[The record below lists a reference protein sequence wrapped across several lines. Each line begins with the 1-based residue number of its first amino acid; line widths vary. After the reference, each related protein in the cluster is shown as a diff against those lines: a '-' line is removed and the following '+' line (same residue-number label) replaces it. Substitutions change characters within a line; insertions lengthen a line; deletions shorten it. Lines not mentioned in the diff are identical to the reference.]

1 MSTVNAQDVEIQVML
16 NNLTYEFTFI
26 KFEGVFGSVHPRAC
40 NVTLAA

>member
-16 NNLTYEFTFI
+16 NKLTYEITL
-26 KFEGVFGSVHPRAC
+26 KKLEGVVGSVHPRAY